1 MHKWRDGIETMRIL
15 ETMKIKTRKKKK
27 SCEMK
32 LKHRIT
38 VIVCLKMGNHFVDY
52 SIFRNGHLRDSP
64 PFYIL
69 FFSFSPFLELVTIDE
84 TFEKIREGDPRSLEQ
99 LFVRDELRKN
109 EEADLFVRIIIIR

>member
-1 MHKWRDGIETMRIL
+1 MHKWIDGIETMRIL

-32 LKHRIT
+32 LKHRIA
-38 VIVCLKMGNHFVDY
+38 VIVCLKMGSHFVDY

-99 LFVRDELRKN
+99 LFVRDELRERMKR
-109 EEADLFVRIIIIR
+109 RIYSCE